1 VTLKVQR
8 PKMSS
13 PARRSHST
21 TPNRPLSN
29 AQAQNLKCIIY
40 LFNKISFSFSSGIS
54 YNQASAVR
62 NSAVEEVYLS
72 IVNFTRTSVEPQR
85 SCRCRN
91 SSSSSRRR
99 RRRRRRSRYSVEG
112 VKDLPQLI
120 YPLVG
125 NVDLAGDLQRAL
137 RWRSRSCCAPSRYI

>member
-1 VTLKVQR
+1 
-8 PKMSS
+8 MSW

-29 AQAQNLKCIIY
+29 AQAQNLKCTIY
-40 LFNKISFSFSSGIS
+40 LFNKTSFSFSSGIS

-72 IVNFTRTSVEPQR
+72 IVNFIRTSVEPQR
-85 SCRCRN
+85 RRHS

-99 RRRRRRSRYSVEG
+99 RRRRRRYSVEG

-125 NVDLAGDLQRAL
+125 NVDLASDLQRAL
-137 RWRSRSCCAPSRYI
+137 RRRAGRSRSCCAPSRYI